1 VKNVAHAL
9 IIVKNVVI
17 VPIAINAIQNFSKR
31 TKELFA
37 MRLADIALPKI
48 EIFGNV
54 LIVKTEVNIL

>member
-1 VKNVAHAL
+1 
-9 IIVKNVVI
+9 VVI